1 MHWRLVPV
9 KRAAGQ
15 PKLVASTQEH
25 FGSSHLM
32 RCCYKYSFKPAGLAT
47 QGCSWW

>member
-15 PKLVASTQEH
+15 PKLVASTQEN

-32 RCCYKYSFKPAGLAT
+32 LSRSKYSLKPAGLAT
-47 QGCSWW
+47 QGWSWW